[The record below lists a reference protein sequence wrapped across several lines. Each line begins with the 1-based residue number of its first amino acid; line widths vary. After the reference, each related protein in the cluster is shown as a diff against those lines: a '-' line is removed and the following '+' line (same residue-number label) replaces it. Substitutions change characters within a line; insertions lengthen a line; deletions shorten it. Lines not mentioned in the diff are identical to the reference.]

1 MRVTTSLAATA
12 LLLPLTAC
20 GAFSDDSA
28 ADDGEVRVAAAFYP
42 LQFVAERVAG
52 EHAEVTQLT
61 QPGAEPHDLELTISE
76 TAEIT
81 EADLVVYEEGFQ
93 PAVDDAV
100 EQNAEGVALDAA
112 SVVDLIAVEESPEE
126 HDEHADDEHADEEH
140 ADEEHADEEHA
151 EDEETHDHGDLDP
164 HFWQDPLRV
173 ADLADAVAAE
183 LADVDEEHAD
193 DYEAN
198 AAALRTDLEE
208 LDGAF
213 ATGLDDCE
221 RDTIVVSHDAF
232 GYLEKYDLHI
242 APIVGLSPDA
252 EPTAAVLGELEELI
266 RTEGITTVFSEPLEP
281 ALGEGLAGDLD
292 LTNGV
297 LDPVEGLTDATAD
310 EDYLSLMESNLEA
323 IRTANGC
330 R

>member
-1 MRVTTSLAATA
+1 MRSGLLAVPVLAVA
-12 LLLPLTAC
+12 LTASSC
-20 GAFSDDSA
+20 SAFSDDTA
-28 ADDGEVRVAAAFYP
+28 ADDGELTVAAAFYP
-42 LQFVAERVAG
+42 LRYVVERVAG

-61 QPGAEPHDLELTISE
+61 QPGTEPHDLELTISE

-126 HDEHADDEHADEEH
+126 H
-140 ADEEHADEEHA
+140 EEHA
-151 EDEETHDHGDLDP
+151 EDEHAEEHAEDEHDHGDLDP

-173 ADLADAVAAE
+173 ADLGDAVAEE
-183 LADVDEEHAD
+183 LAALDEEHAD
-193 DYEAN
+193 DYAAN
-198 AAALRTDLEE
+198 AAALRADLEE
-208 LDGAF
+208 LDTAF
-213 ATGLDDCE
+213 TTGLAECQRE
-221 RDTIVVSHDAF
+221 TIVVSHDAF

-242 APIVGLSPDA
+242 ASIVGLSPDA
-252 EPTAAVLGELEELI
+252 EPTAAVLGELEDLI

-281 ALGEGLAGDLD
+281 ALGEGLAADLD

-310 EDYLSLMESNLEA
+310 DDYLSLMESNLEA
-323 IRTANGC
+323 IRTANAC
-330 R
+330 Q

>member
-1 MRVTTSLAATA
+1 MRLSPLVLAVPALALAASG
-12 LLLPLTAC
+12 C
-20 GAFSDDSA
+20 SAFSDDA
-28 ADDGEVRVAAAFYP
+28 GTDDGEITVAAAFYP
-42 LQFVAERVAG
+42 LQFVSERVAG
-52 EHAEVTQLT
+52 DHADVVQLT
-61 QPGAEPHDLELTISE
+61 QPGAEPHDLELSISE

-100 EQNAEGVALDAA
+100 AQNAEGVALDAA

-126 HDEHADDEHADEEH
+126 HEEHADDEHADEEH
-140 ADEEHADEEHA
+140 ADEEHAEDEHA
-151 EDEETHDHGDLDP
+151 EEDGHDHGDLDP

-173 ADLADAVAAE
+173 ADLADAVAEE
-183 LADVDEEHAD
+183 LAAVDEEHAD

-198 AAALRTDLEE
+198 AAALRADLED
-208 LDGAF
+208 LDAAF
-213 ATGLDDCE
+213 TSGLADCA

-252 EPTAAVLGELEELI
+252 EPTAAVLGELEDLI

-281 ALGEGLAGDLD
+281 ALGEGLAADLD
-292 LTNGV
+292 LTEAV

-323 IRTANGC
+323 IRTANAC
-330 R
+330 Q